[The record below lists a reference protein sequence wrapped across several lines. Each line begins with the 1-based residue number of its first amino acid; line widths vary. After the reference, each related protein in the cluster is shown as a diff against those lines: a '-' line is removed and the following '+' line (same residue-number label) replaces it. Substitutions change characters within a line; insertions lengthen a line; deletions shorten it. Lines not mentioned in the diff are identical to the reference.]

1 LTDIKAPILAA
12 SNLGLPISCADVRE
26 KLLALIFDE
35 EPTTPRRNLRDV
47 A

>member
-1 LTDIKAPILAA
+1 V
-12 SNLGLPISCADVRE
+12 NRDVSARERE